1 MANTFTNGGIFI
13 DQIAEQSLDYL
24 STQFHPL
31 RAFARDF
38 STDISGAGE
47 SVSTRVPSS
56 MTVSDLST
64 GYTATDVT
72 STGITINLNKFKG
85 YSMAFTDLE
94 VSKAGNFD
102 WLSSIFLAP
111 ALEVTLD
118 AVMDDLLALVLNANF
133 SANEVIT
140 AANFDLDEVA
150 DLASDLTVAKCPKS
164 ERALVLP
171 SSYYASLAKDNLVQ
185 DASAYGNAGPI
196 KDNIVQKAHGF
207 SIYEY
212 TGIPTNSENLAAI
225 ALHPSALCLAARQ
238 PAAPSDG
245 SVSVADIT
253 DPSTGLPIQ
262 LRTWYDNTA
271 GKHYLSMGVLYGVAV
286 GNGAALKRIKSA

>member
-1 MANTFTNGGIFI
+1 MANTLGGINI
-13 DQIAEQSLDYL
+13 AQIAEQSLDYL

-47 SVSTRVPSS
+47 SVTTRVPSS
-56 MTVSDLST
+56 MTAVDLSS
-64 GYTATDVT
+64 GYTAQDI
-72 STGITINLNKFKG
+72 SSSAITCTLNKFKG
-85 YSMAFTDLE
+85 HSAAYTDME

-102 WLSSIFLAP
+102 WLSSVFLAP

-118 AVMDDLLALVLNANF
+118 AVMDDLLALVLNANY

-140 AANFDLDEVA
+140 AANFDVDEVA
-150 DLASDLTVAKCPKS
+150 DLAADLSTSKVPKS
-164 ERALVLP
+164 ERALILP
-171 SSYYASLAKDNLVQ
+171 PSYYASIQKDAIVQ
-185 DASAYGNAGPI
+185 DASSYGTPAGVQENAAQR
-196 KDNIVQKAHGF
+196 VHGF
-207 SIYEY
+207 NLYEY

-238 PAAPSDG
+238 PAAPTDG
-245 SVSVADIT
+245 SVDVADIQ
-253 DPSTGLPIQ
+253 DPTTGLPIQ

>member
-1 MANTFTNGGIFI
+1 MANTLGGINI
-13 DQIAEQSLDYL
+13 AQIAEQSLDYL

-31 RAFARDF
+31 RAFSRDF
-38 STDISGAGE
+38 SADISGSGE
-47 SVSTRVPSS
+47 SVTTRVPSS
-56 MTVSDLST
+56 MTASDLST
-64 GYTATDVT
+64 GYAATDVT
-72 STGITINLNKFKG
+72 STAVTVTLNKFKG
-85 YSMAFTDLE
+85 YSMAFTDME

-102 WLSSIFLAP
+102 WLSSQFLAP

-150 DLASDLTVAKCPKS
+150 DLAADLTTAKCPKS
-164 ERALVLP
+164 DRALVLP

-196 KDNIVQKAHGF
+196 QDNIVQKAHGF

-212 TGIPTNSENLAAI
+212 TGIPANGENLAAI
-225 ALHPSALCLAARQ
+225 ALHPSALCLAART
-238 PAAPSDG
+238 PAAPADG
-245 SVSVADIT
+245 SVQVSDIV

-262 LRTWYDNTA
+262 LRTFYDNVA
-271 GKHYLSMGVLYGVAV
+271 GKHYLTMGVLYGVAK

>member
-1 MANTFTNGGIFI
+1 MANTFNNGGIFI

-38 STDISGAGE
+38 SSDISGAGE

-64 GYTATDVT
+64 GYAATDVT
-72 STGITINLNKFKG
+72 STGITITLDKFKG

-140 AANFDLDEVA
+140 AANFDVDEVA
-150 DLASDLTVAKCPKS
+150 DLAADLTTAKVPKS
-164 ERALVLP
+164 ERALILP
-171 SSYYASLAKDNLVQ
+171 PSYYASIQKDAIVQ
-185 DASAYGNAGPI
+185 DASSYGTPAGVQENAAQR
-196 KDNIVQKAHGF
+196 VHGF
-207 SIYEY
+207 NLYEY
-212 TGIPTNSENLAAI
+212 TGIPTNSENLAAV

-271 GKHYLSMGVLYGVAV
+271 GKHYLSMGVLYGVAK

>member
-1 MANTFTNGGIFI
+1 MANTLGGINI
-13 DQIAEQSLDYL
+13 AQIAEQSLDYL

-47 SVSTRVPSS
+47 SVTTRVPAS
-56 MTVSDLST
+56 MTAVDLSS
-64 GYTATDVT
+64 GYTAQDVSSSAVT
-72 STGITINLNKFKG
+72 CTLNKFKG
-85 YSMAFTDLE
+85 HSAAYTDME

-102 WLSSIFLAP
+102 WLSSVFLAP

-118 AVMDDLLALVLNANF
+118 AVMDDLLALVLNANY

-140 AANFDLDEVA
+140 AANFDVDEVA
-150 DLASDLTVAKCPKS
+150 DLAADLTTAKVPKS
-164 ERALVLP
+164 ERALILP
-171 SSYYASLAKDNLVQ
+171 PAYYASIQKDAIVQ
-185 DASAYGNAGPI
+185 DASSYGTTAGVQENAAQR
-196 KDNIVQKAHGF
+196 VHGF
-207 SIYEY
+207 SLYEY
-212 TGIPTNSENLAAI
+212 TGIPANGENLAAI
-225 ALHPSALCLAARQ
+225 ALHPSALVLAARQ

-245 SVSVADIT
+245 SVQVADIQ
-253 DPSTGLPIQ
+253 DPTTGLPIQ

>member
-1 MANTFTNGGIFI
+1 MANTLGGINI
-13 DQIAEQSLDYL
+13 AQIAEQSLDYL

-47 SVSTRVPSS
+47 SVTTRVPAS
-56 MTVSDLST
+56 MTAVDLSS
-64 GYTATDVT
+64 GYTAQDVSSSAVT
-72 STGITINLNKFKG
+72 CTLNKFKG
-85 YSMAFTDLE
+85 HSAAYTDME

-102 WLSSIFLAP
+102 WLSSVFLAP

-118 AVMDDLLALVLNANF
+118 AVMDDLLALVLNANY

-140 AANFDLDEVA
+140 AANFDVDEVA
-150 DLASDLTVAKCPKS
+150 DLASDLTIAKCPKS
-164 ERALVLP
+164 ERALILP
-171 SSYYASLAKDNLVQ
+171 PSYYASIQKDAIVQ
-185 DASAYGNAGPI
+185 DASSYGTPAGVQENAAQR
-196 KDNIVQKAHGF
+196 VHGF
-207 SIYEY
+207 NLYEY
-212 TGIPTNSENLAAI
+212 TGIPANGENLAAI
-225 ALHPSALCLAARQ
+225 ALHPSALVLAARQ

-245 SVSVADIT
+245 SVQVADIQ
-253 DPSTGLPIQ
+253 DPTTGLPIQ

-286 GNGAALKRIKSA
+286 GNAASLKRIKSA